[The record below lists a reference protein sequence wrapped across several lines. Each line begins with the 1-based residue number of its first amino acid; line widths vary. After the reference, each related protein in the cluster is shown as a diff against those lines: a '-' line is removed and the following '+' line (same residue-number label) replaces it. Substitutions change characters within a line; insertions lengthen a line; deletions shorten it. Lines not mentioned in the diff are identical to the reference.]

1 MAEYTLKYAKEY
13 DVIVVGAGHAGVES
27 ALSVA
32 RMGLKTAI
40 FTINLDNI
48 AQMSCNPAIGG
59 MAKGHLVKEI
69 DALGGEM
76 GWAAD
81 KSAIQFKMLNT
92 KKGPAVHS
100 LRAQCDK
107 KIYQN
112 EMKLELENQELLDVK
127 QGIIEKI
134 LVKNNSAYGVV
145 THMGMAY
152 FAKAVIITPGTFLN
166 GLIHIG
172 EASYPGGRNGELS
185 AEKLSN
191 CLKELGFEIG
201 RLKTGTNPRV
211 NKNTIDFTKT
221 KIQPGDENPVTF
233 SPETEKIALPQ
244 VPCFLVHTN
253 EDTNEIIR
261 KNIHRSPLFAGKIKG
276 VGPRYCPSIED
287 KVMRFPEKSRH
298 QIYIEP
304 EGLGTLEMYLNGLS
318 SSLPEDVQ
326 LQFLRTIP
334 AMKNVEIMR
343 PAYAIEYDYCPPY
356 QLKHSLETKKIAGL
370 YFAGQINGTSGY
382 EEAAAQGLL
391 AGINAALKIKGKE
404 EFVLARSEAYIG
416 VLIDDLVTKGTAEP
430 YRMFTSRAEYRLVLR
445 QDNADI
451 RLLDKAK
458 ELGLISEER
467 FTKYTMKKKLIE
479 EKLAE
484 LKKIFIFPDEEGKK
498 YFKEKK
504 SSKIKEKISLAELL
518 KRPEIRYNDFE
529 DILKDKEK
537 KKDRTYREAIEQ
549 VEIHVKYEGYIKRQK
564 NHIDRAE
571 TEESIKIPADINY
584 KKVHGLAAEA
594 VEKLTK
600 MKPEYLGQAQ
610 RISGISP
617 SDITAVLIH
626 IKKESRRRTI
636 TKN

>member
-1 MAEYTLKYAKEY
+1 MEYRLRYEKEY

-76 GWAAD
+76 GRSAD

-112 EMKLELENQELLDVK
+112 EMKRILENQENLDVK

-134 LVKNNSAYGVV
+134 LVKNNQVYGVV

-152 FAKAVIITPGTFLN
+152 FAKAIIITPGTFLN

-211 NKNTIDFTKT
+211 NRNTIDFTKT
-221 KIQPGDENPVTF
+221 KLQPGDAEPVTF
-233 SPETEKIALPQ
+233 SSETAEITLPQ

-253 EDTNEIIR
+253 EDTNEIIK

-334 AMKNVEIMR
+334 AMKHVEIMR

-356 QLKHSLETKKIAGL
+356 QLKHTLETKKIAGL

-391 AGINAALKIKGKE
+391 AGINAALKIKNRE
-404 EFVLARSEAYIG
+404 EFVLERSEAYIG

-445 QDNADI
+445 QDNADL
-451 RLLDKAK
+451 RLLEKAK
-458 ELGLISEER
+458 GVGLISEER
-467 FTKYTMKKKLIE
+467 FKKFTRKQELIA
-479 EKLAE
+479 EKLLE
-484 LKKIFIFPDEEGKK
+484 LKKTFIFPDEKGKK
-498 YFKEKK
+498 FFKEKK
-504 SSKIKEKISLAELL
+504 SSRIKEKISLAELL

-529 DILKDKEK
+529 EILKDKDA
-537 KKDRTYREAIEQ
+537 KKDRNYREAIEQ
-549 VEIHVKYEGYIKRQK
+549 VEIFVKYEGYIKRQK
-564 NHIDRAE
+564 NHIERAL
-571 TEESIKIPADINY
+571 TEEKIKIPEDINY
-584 KKVHGLAAEA
+584 KKIYGLAAEA
-594 VEKLTK
+594 VEKLSK
-600 MKPEYLGQAQ
+600 LRPEYLGQAQ
-610 RISGISP
+610 SISGISP

-626 IKKESRRRTI
+626 IKKESKREI
-636 TKN
+636 NKN

>member
-1 MAEYTLKYAKEY
+1 LNPEYKLKYDKKY

-76 GWAAD
+76 GRNAD

-112 EMKLELENQELLDVK
+112 EMKLVLEDQPLLDVK

-134 LVKNNSAYGVV
+134 LVRNNSVYSVV

-191 CLKELGFEIG
+191 CLRELGFELG

-211 NKNTIDFTKT
+211 NKNTIDFSKA

-233 SPETEKIALPQ
+233 SPETAAITLPQ

-253 EDTNEIIR
+253 EETNEIIR

-326 LQFLRTIP
+326 LQFLRTMP
-334 AMKNVEIMR
+334 AMKHVEIMR

-356 QLKHSLETKKIAGL
+356 QLKHTLETKNIEGL

-382 EEAAAQGLL
+382 EEAAAQGLM
-391 AGINAALKIKGKE
+391 AGINAAQKIAGKK
-404 EFVLARSEAYIG
+404 EFVLGRSEAYIG

-445 QDNADI
+445 QDNADL
-451 RLLDKAK
+451 RLLEKGRT
-458 ELGLISEER
+458 LGLIGEAR
-467 FTKYTMKKKLIE
+467 FKKY
-479 EKLAE
+479 E
-484 LKKIFIFPDEEGKK
+484 LKKELIAEKLSELKKKYIFPDEAGKK
-498 YFKEKK
+498 FFKKNN
-504 SSKIKEKISLAELL
+504 SSGIKEKISLAELL

-529 DILKDKEK
+529 DILKDREEK
-537 KKDRTYREAIEQ
+537 KERNYREAIEQ
-549 VEIHVKYEGYIKRQK
+549 VEIYVKYEGYIKRQK
-564 NHIDRAE
+564 NHIERAE
-571 TEESIKIPADINY
+571 AEETIKIPADINY

-594 VEKLTK
+594 VEKLSK
-600 MKPEYLGQAQ
+600 MRPEDLGQAQ

-617 SDITAVLIH
+617 SDITAVLIN
-626 IKKESRRRTI
+626 IKKELR
-636 TKN
+636 KKKV

>member
-1 MAEYTLKYAKEY
+1 MNPEYKLKYDKKY

-76 GWAAD
+76 GRNAD

-112 EMKLELENQELLDVK
+112 EMKLVLEDQPLLDVK

-134 LVKNNSAYGVV
+134 LVRNNSVYSVV

-191 CLKELGFEIG
+191 CLRELGFELG

-211 NKNTIDFTKT
+211 NKNTIDFSKA

-233 SPETEKIALPQ
+233 SPETAAITLPQ

-253 EDTNEIIR
+253 EETNEIIR

-326 LQFLRTIP
+326 LQFLRTMP
-334 AMKNVEIMR
+334 AMKHVEIMR

-356 QLKHSLETKKIAGL
+356 QLKHTLETKNIEGL

-382 EEAAAQGLL
+382 EEAAAQGLM
-391 AGINAALKIKGKE
+391 AGINAAQKIAGKK
-404 EFVLARSEAYIG
+404 EFVLGRSEAYIG

-445 QDNADI
+445 QDNADL
-451 RLLDKAK
+451 RLLEKGRT
-458 ELGLISEER
+458 LGLIGEAR
-467 FTKYTMKKKLIE
+467 FKKY
-479 EKLAE
+479 E
-484 LKKIFIFPDEEGKK
+484 LKKELIAEKLSELKKKYIFPDEAGKK
-498 YFKEKK
+498 FFKKNN
-504 SSKIKEKISLAELL
+504 SSGIKEKISLAELL

-529 DILKDKEK
+529 DILKDREEK
-537 KKDRTYREAIEQ
+537 KERNYREAIEQ
-549 VEIHVKYEGYIKRQK
+549 VEIYVKYEGYIKRQK
-564 NHIDRAE
+564 NHIERAE
-571 TEESIKIPADINY
+571 AEETIKIPADINY

-594 VEKLTK
+594 VEKLSK
-600 MKPEYLGQAQ
+600 MRPEDLGQAQ

-617 SDITAVLIH
+617 SDITAVLIN
-626 IKKESRRRTI
+626 IKKELR
-636 TKN
+636 KKKV

>member
-1 MAEYTLKYAKEY
+1 LNPEYKLKYDKKY

-76 GWAAD
+76 GRNAD

-112 EMKLELENQELLDVK
+112 EMKLVLEDQPLLDVK

-134 LVKNNSAYGVV
+134 LVRNNSVYSVV

-191 CLKELGFEIG
+191 CLRGLGFELG

-211 NKNTIDFTKT
+211 NKNTIDFSKA

-233 SPETEKIALPQ
+233 SPETAAITLPQ

-326 LQFLRTIP
+326 LQFLRTMP
-334 AMKNVEIMR
+334 AMKHVEIMR

-356 QLKHSLETKKIAGL
+356 QLKHTLETKNIEGL

-382 EEAAAQGLL
+382 EEAAAQGLM
-391 AGINAALKIKGKE
+391 AGINAAQKIAGKK
-404 EFVLARSEAYIG
+404 EFVLGRSEAYIG

-445 QDNADI
+445 QDNADL
-451 RLLDKAK
+451 RLLEKGRT
-458 ELGLISEER
+458 LGLIGEAR
-467 FTKYTMKKKLIE
+467 FKKY
-479 EKLAE
+479 E
-484 LKKIFIFPDEEGKK
+484 LKKELIAEKLSELKKKYIFPDEAGKK
-498 YFKEKK
+498 FFKKNN
-504 SSKIKEKISLAELL
+504 SSGIKEKISLAELL

-529 DILKDKEK
+529 DILKDREEK
-537 KKDRTYREAIEQ
+537 KERNYREAIEQ
-549 VEIHVKYEGYIKRQK
+549 VEIYVKYEGYIKRQK
-564 NHIDRAE
+564 NHIERAE
-571 TEESIKIPADINY
+571 AEETIKIPADINY

-594 VEKLTK
+594 VEKLSK
-600 MKPEYLGQAQ
+600 MRPEDLGQAQ

-617 SDITAVLIH
+617 SDITAVLIN
-626 IKKESRRRTI
+626 IKKELR
-636 TKN
+636 KKKV

>member
-1 MAEYTLKYAKEY
+1 MNPEYKLKYDKKY

-76 GWAAD
+76 GRNAD

-112 EMKLELENQELLDVK
+112 EMKLVLEDQPLLDVK

-134 LVKNNSAYGVV
+134 LVRNNSVYSVV

-191 CLKELGFEIG
+191 CLRGLGFELG

-211 NKNTIDFTKT
+211 NKNTIDFSKA

-233 SPETEKIALPQ
+233 SPETAAITLPQ

-326 LQFLRTIP
+326 LQFLRTMP
-334 AMKNVEIMR
+334 AMKHVEIMR

-356 QLKHSLETKKIAGL
+356 QLKHTLETKNIEGL

-382 EEAAAQGLL
+382 EEAAAQGLM
-391 AGINAALKIKGKE
+391 AGINAAQKIAGKK
-404 EFVLARSEAYIG
+404 EFVLGRSEAYIG

-445 QDNADI
+445 QDNADL
-451 RLLDKAK
+451 RLLEKGRT
-458 ELGLISEER
+458 LGLIGEAR
-467 FTKYTMKKKLIE
+467 FKKY
-479 EKLAE
+479 E
-484 LKKIFIFPDEEGKK
+484 LKKELIAEKLSELKKKYIFPDEAGKK
-498 YFKEKK
+498 FFKKNN
-504 SSKIKEKISLAELL
+504 SSGIKEKISLAELL

-529 DILKDKEK
+529 DILKDREEK
-537 KKDRTYREAIEQ
+537 KERNYREAIEQ
-549 VEIHVKYEGYIKRQK
+549 VEIYVKYEGYIKRQK
-564 NHIDRAE
+564 NHIERAE
-571 TEESIKIPADINY
+571 AEETIKIPADINY

-594 VEKLTK
+594 VEKLSK
-600 MKPEYLGQAQ
+600 MRPEDLGQAQ

-617 SDITAVLIH
+617 SDITAVLIN
-626 IKKESRRRTI
+626 IKKELR
-636 TKN
+636 KKKV

>member
-1 MAEYTLKYAKEY
+1 MKKEYKNKYEKEY

-27 ALSVA
+27 ALAVA
-32 RMGLKTAI
+32 RIGLKTAI
-40 FTINLDNI
+40 FTINIDNI

-69 DALGGEM
+69 DSLGGEM
-76 GWAAD
+76 GLTAD

-112 EMKLELENQELLDVK
+112 QMKYVLEQQNKLDVK

-134 LVKNNSAYGVV
+134 LVKNNKAYGVV

-172 EASYPGGRNGELS
+172 ESSYPGGRNGELS
-185 AEKLSN
+185 AEKLSA

-211 NKNTIDFTKT
+211 NKNTIDFSKS
-221 KIQPGDENPVTF
+221 KLQPGDEKPATF
-233 SPETEKIALPQ
+233 SSETESIALPQ
-244 VPCFLVHTN
+244 VPCYLVHTN
-253 EDTNEIIR
+253 EETNKIIR
-261 KNIHRSPLFAGKIKG
+261 NNIHRSPLFAGKIRG

-287 KVMRFPEKSRH
+287 KVMRFPEKLRH

-334 AMKNVEIMR
+334 ALKHVEIMR

-356 QLKHSLETKKIAGL
+356 QLKHTLETKKIAGL

-382 EEAAAQGLL
+382 EEAAAQGIM
-391 AGINAALKIKGKE
+391 AGINAALKIKGEK
-404 EFVLARSEAYIG
+404 EFVLKRSEAYIG

-430 YRMFTSRAEYRLVLR
+430 YRMFTSRAEYRLALR

-451 RLLDKAK
+451 RLLEKARD
-458 ELGLISEER
+458 LGLVHEERFKKYEIKKALISE
-467 FTKYTMKKKLIE
+467 KLLELKGTFVYPSEAE
-479 EKLAE
+479 EK
-484 LKKIFIFPDEEGKK
+484 
-498 YFKEKK
+498 YFFEHK
-504 SSKIKEKISLAELL
+504 SAKIKEKISLAELL
-518 KRPEIRYNDFE
+518 KRPEIKYDDFE
-529 DILKDKEK
+529 DILKDKNS
-537 KKDRTYREAIEQ
+537 KKDRSYREAIEQ
-549 VEIHVKYEGYIKRQK
+549 VEIHIKYEGYIKRQK
-564 NHIDRAE
+564 NHIERAE
-571 TEESIKIPADINY
+571 AEESIEIPEEINY

-600 MKPEYLGQAQ
+600 MRPEYLGQAQ
-610 RISGISP
+610 KISGISP

-626 IKKESRRRTI
+626 IKKTGI
-636 TKN
+636 K

>member
-1 MAEYTLKYAKEY
+1 MKAEYKLKYDKKY
-13 DVIVVGAGHAGVES
+13 DVIVVGAGHAGVEA
-27 ALSVA
+27 ALAVA

-69 DALGGEM
+69 DTLGGEM
-76 GWAAD
+76 GRAAD

-107 KIYQN
+107 KLYQN
-112 EMKLELENQELLDVK
+112 EMKLVLENQNLLDVK

-134 LVKNNSAYGVV
+134 LVKKNSAYGVV

-172 EASYPGGRNGELS
+172 ESSYPGGRNGELS

-211 NKNTIDFTKT
+211 NKNTINFTKT
-221 KIQPGDENPVTF
+221 KLQPGDENPVTF
-233 SPETEKIALPQ
+233 SSETAEVTLPQ

-253 EDTNEIIR
+253 EETNEIIK
-261 KNIHRSPLFAGKIKG
+261 KNIHRSPLFAGRIKG

-356 QLKHSLETKKIAGL
+356 QLKHTLETKKITGL

-404 EFVLARSEAYIG
+404 EFVLGRSEAYIG

-445 QDNADI
+445 QDNADL
-451 RLLDKAK
+451 RLLEKAK
-458 ELGLISEER
+458 GLGLISEER
-467 FTKYTMKKKLIE
+467 FKKYTMKKELIA
-479 EKLAE
+479 EKLLE
-484 LKKIFIFPDEEGKK
+484 LKKTFIFPDEAGKK
-498 YFKEKK
+498 FFKENK
-504 SSKIKEKISLAELL
+504 SSGAKEKISLAEVL
-518 KRPEIRYNDFE
+518 KRPEIRYDDFE
-529 DILKDKEK
+529 NILKDRERKKE
-537 KKDRTYREAIEQ
+537 RNYREAVEQ
-549 VEIHVKYEGYIKRQK
+549 AEIHIKYEGYIKRQK
-564 NHIDRAE
+564 NHIARAE
-571 TEESIKIPADINY
+571 TEEKIKIPDNINY
-584 KKVHGLAAEA
+584 KKVYGLAAEA

-600 MKPEYLGQAQ
+600 IKPEYLGQAQ
-610 RISGISP
+610 KISGISP

-626 IKKESRRRTI
+626 IKKESRN
-636 TKN
+636 KAN